1 MRFDALDAC
10 RGLAALMVALQRL
23 EAHGYHA
30 SLGPVRN
37 AYLFVDF
44 FFVLSGFVIA
54 HSWGDRLETG
64 RQLGGFFVRR
74 FGRLWPLH
82 AFMLALFVAVEA
94 LKLVAAAR
102 GAQMTS
108 PPFTGTSAPGTILP
122 NLLLVHS
129 LGFHDY
135 LAWNVPSWSISTEFW
150 TYVVFAALSYVS
162 GRHRTALA
170 VLVIATSL
178 GIVGAFSTRGMDVTN
193 TYGFWRCLAGFFA
206 GVLALEAWRRTEA
219 LRERLAGHGALVEWG
234 ALALVVA
241 FTSLAGR
248 TTLSFA
254 APAVFA
260 AVVYAFS
267 MEAGPLSRLLTTRPM
282 LAIGAW
288 SYSIYMVN
296 AFIVLMII
304 RVVNTLERSFGR
316 PLSTTTTVDGVEHKI
331 LELGPKWMMDLIAL
345 AYLGAVLAMS
355 WITYRLIEDPARRL
369 FNRLADRWT
378 SRDPLPVRAATPVAP
393 RRLSVE

>member
-54 HSWGDRLETG
+54 HAWGERLESG
-64 RQLGGFFVRR
+64 RQVGAFLVRR

-82 AFMLALFVAVEA
+82 AAMLALFLAVEA
-94 LKLVAAAR
+94 LKLVAASR

-108 PPFTGTSAPGTILP
+108 PPFSGTSAPGTILP

-150 TYVVFAALSYVS
+150 TYIVFAALTFLA
-162 GRHRTALA
+162 GRHRTAIA
-170 VLVIATSL
+170 VVIVAVSL
-178 GIVGAFSTRGMDVTN
+178 GIVGAYSPRMMDATHN
-193 TYGFWRCLAGFFA
+193 YGLARCLAGFFA
-206 GVLALEAWRRTEA
+206 GVLTLEAWRRSGR
-219 LRERLAGHGALVEWG
+219 LRARLACRGRGLEWG

-241 FTSLAGR
+241 FTSLADR
-248 TTLSFA
+248 TALSLA
-254 APAVFA
+254 APLAFA
-260 AVVYAFS
+260 LVVYAFAL
-267 MEAGPLSRLLTTRPM
+267 EAGPLSRLLTTRPM
-282 LAIGAW
+282 LALGAW

-296 AFIVLMII
+296 AFIVLMIV
-304 RVVNTLERSFGR
+304 RAVNMLERFAGR
-316 PLSTTTTVDGVEHKI
+316 PLSVTSTVDGVEHKI
-331 LELGPKWMMDLIAL
+331 LELGPRWVMDLVAL
-345 AYLGAVLAMS
+345 AYLGAVLTMS
-355 WITYRLIEDPARRL
+355 WMTYRLIEDPARRL

-378 SRDPLPVRAATPVAP
+378 GESPAARMARGPGRIV
-393 RRLSVE
+393 VE